1 MNKPILLLTLAS
13 LVAGGIYVTGIS
25 HAQSIDIHQINAQI
39 YGDKNMTNGIPSY
52 LTNESPTGVLPSS
65 LLITA
70 RSPGNSTLS
79 LEVNGSYITDAQGIP
94 LHNFAFSNI
103 TTEYFSVPVANE
115 TFIITVHSSDLN
127 YTRTFHYQ
135 GNVKTPTQF
144 INYETA
150 KKVYPTILGMS
161 PIAAFLLF
169 APSTAAGVYAAYE
182 VAFFYA
188 KWKRSHPNLAD
199 KVIGGMGN
207 EE

>member
-1 MNKPILLLTLAS
+1 MNKGIMLIIPLAIGLMA
-13 LVAGGIYVTGIS
+13 LVPAS
-25 HAQSIDIHQINAQI
+25 HAQTVDIHQINAQI
-39 YGDKNMTNGIPSY
+39 FGDKNVTNGIPSY

-79 LEVNGSYITDAQGIP
+79 LIVNGSYVVDAQGIP
-94 LHNFAFSNI
+94 LHNYAFANI
-103 TTEYFSVPVANE
+103 TTEYFTAPVANE
-115 TFIITVHSSDLN
+115 TFIITVHSSQLN
-127 YTRTFHYQ
+127 FTRTFHYQ

-150 KKVYPTILGMS
+150 KKTYPIILGMS
-161 PIAAFLLF
+161 PAAAFLLF
-169 APSTAAGVYAAYE
+169 APSTAAGVYVAYE
-182 VAFFYA
+182 VAYFYA

>member
-79 LEVNGSYITDAQGIP
+79 LEVNGTYITDAQGIP

>member
-1 MNKPILLLTLAS
+1 MNKSILLVIPVAFAILSVMPAS
-13 LVAGGIYVTGIS
+13 HG
-25 HAQSIDIHQINAQI
+25 QPIDIHQINAQI
-39 YGDKNMTNGIPSY
+39 FGNKNVTNGIPSY
-52 LTNESPTGVLPSS
+52 LTSESPDGVLPSS

-79 LEVNGSYITDAQGIP
+79 LEVNGSYVNNAEGIQ
-94 LHNFAFSNI
+94 LHNYAFTNI
-103 TTEYFSVPVANE
+103 TTQSFTVPVANE
-115 TFIITVHSSDLN
+115 SFVITVHSGQLN

-150 KKVYPTILGMS
+150 KKTYPNILGMS

-169 APSTAAGVYAAYE
+169 APSTAAGVYVAYE

>member
-1 MNKPILLLTLAS
+1 MNKITLLIIPLAIGILAFS
-13 LVAGGIYVTGIS
+13 PVS
-25 HAQSIDIHQINAQI
+25 HGQNVDIHQINAQI
-39 YGDKNMTNGIPSY
+39 FGDKNVTNGIPSY
-52 LTNESPTGVLPSS
+52 LTNESPVGVLPSS

-70 RSPGNSTLS
+70 RSPENSTLS
-79 LEVNGSYITDAQGIP
+79 LEVNGSYVVDAQGIT
-94 LHNFAFSNI
+94 LHNYAFSNI
-103 TTEYFSVPVANE
+103 TTEYFTVPVANE
-115 TFIITVHSSDLN
+115 TFVITIHSSQLN

-135 GNVKTPTQF
+135 GNIKTPTQF

-150 KKVYPTILGMS
+150 KKTYPIILGMS
-161 PIAAFLLF
+161 PVAAFLLF
-169 APSTAAGVYAAYE
+169 APSTAAGVYVSYE

>member
-1 MNKPILLLTLAS
+1 MNKITLLIIPLAIGILAFS
-13 LVAGGIYVTGIS
+13 PVS
-25 HAQSIDIHQINAQI
+25 HGQNVDIHQINAQI
-39 YGDKNMTNGIPSY
+39 FGDKNVTNGIPSY
-52 LTNESPTGVLPSS
+52 LTNESPVGVLPSS

-70 RSPGNSTLS
+70 RSPENSTLS
-79 LEVNGSYITDAQGIP
+79 LEVNGSYVVDAQGIT
-94 LHNFAFSNI
+94 LHNYAFSNI
-103 TTEYFSVPVANE
+103 TTEYFTVPVANE
-115 TFIITVHSSDLN
+115 TFVITIHSSQLN

-135 GNVKTPTQF
+135 GNIKTPTQF

-150 KKVYPTILGMS
+150 KKTYPIILGMS
-161 PIAAFLLF
+161 PVAAFLLF
-169 APSTAAGVYAAYE
+169 APSTAAGVYVAYE